1 MVIFHCYVSSPE
13 GINYYSLIIIFNSL
27 GERCL
32 RRKSIWIPCG
42 NVGNQTI
49 YKETRR
55 CWLLVLNHSNF
66 EVPIPKFS
74 DQHHAP
80 VVVALPCHADTN
92 RPSDPQVQWL
102 GTLDTEA
109 FQMCGRGKDT
119 LVISLS
125 SEMRLFSASKLAKI
139 EAPSLAQISNV
150 PLTTIINPSNLQNR
164 ICTSSS
170 NPFSQGSIVVSR
182 CF

>member
-1 MVIFHCYVSSPE
+1 M
-13 GINYYSLIIIFNSL
+13 
-27 GERCL
+27 
-32 RRKSIWIPCG
+32 
-42 NVGNQTI
+42 
-49 YKETRR
+49 
-55 CWLLVLNHSNF
+55 
-66 EVPIPKFS
+66 PIPKFS

-102 GTLDTEA
+102 GTLDAEA

-125 SEMRLFSASKLAKI
+125 SEMGLFSASKLAKI

-150 PLTTIINPSNLQNR
+150 PLTTIMNLSNLQNR

-182 CF
+182 VADPVAAHDFDIPDVVVCAWPHGSH

>member
-1 MVIFHCYVSSPE
+1 
-13 GINYYSLIIIFNSL
+13 
-27 GERCL
+27 
-32 RRKSIWIPCG
+32 
-42 NVGNQTI
+42 
-49 YKETRR
+49 
-55 CWLLVLNHSNF
+55 LLVLNHSNF

-125 SEMRLFSASKLAKI
+125 SEMGLFSASKLAKI

-182 CF
+182 VADPVAAHDFG